1 MESHTRIGNVAFN
14 PSMTNSIAMA
24 PSSSP
29 NIFWWIIRIFGLIL
43 EVNSL
48 AIHIESAASKIT
60 ATIGRNASN
69 CGCEVTLA
77 LSARNIVRVIVAGP
91 AIIGIARGKV
101 AMEERNS
108 SLIAASRFC
117 SLCSCIFPNIIL
129 YAIAIKNS
137 PPIIRK
143 EFIPIPNALKIIA
156 PNIQKII
163 SVTRDIKVARMQI
176 DRRSFLDIPSPEV
189 TLAKTGIRPRGSTVT
204 KIKMNVSREGVS
216 ISDNIL
222 S

>member
-1 MESHTRIGNVAFN
+1 M
-14 PSMTNSIAMA
+14 
-24 PSSSP
+24 
-29 NIFWWIIRIFGLIL
+29 
-43 EVNSL
+43 
-48 AIHIESAASKIT
+48 
-60 ATIGRNASN
+60 
-69 CGCEVTLA
+69 
-77 LSARNIVRVIVAGP
+77 
-91 AIIGIARGKV
+91 
-101 AMEERNS
+101 
-108 SLIAASRFC
+108 
-117 SLCSCIFPNIIL
+117 